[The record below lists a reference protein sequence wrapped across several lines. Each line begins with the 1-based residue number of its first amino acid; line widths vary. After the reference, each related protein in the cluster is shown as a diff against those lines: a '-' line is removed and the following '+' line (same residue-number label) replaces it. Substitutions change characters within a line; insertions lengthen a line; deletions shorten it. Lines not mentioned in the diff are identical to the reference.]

1 MSGTAGHYGT
11 DAPDIIGNHEHKQ
24 QRGSGSGSGS
34 DRRSSG
40 RRRQRRRQDGSKA
53 SERRYTGGSVE
64 FHHNGSYSE
73 EEDGGNNST
82 SSYSKKLSASMD
94 DVALSDYDETK
105 NQLGMEPT
113 TTSAAI
119 GLTGSAGRL
128 RAHRRSA
135 GGTSSG
141 GGGGSTT
148 TATARRHHRHPLASD
163 GEGSADDLVHEAML
177 RAKQAR
183 LMEQERNAER
193 EAWERGEEGEE
204 QESKARQAVG
214 EECRGVGQEKG

>member
-1 MSGTAGHYGT
+1 M
-11 DAPDIIGNHEHKQ
+11 
-24 QRGSGSGSGS
+24 
-34 DRRSSG
+34 
-40 RRRQRRRQDGSKA
+40 
-53 SERRYTGGSVE
+53 E
-64 FHHNGSYSE
+64 FHHNHSYSE

-105 NQLGMEPT
+105 NQLGMERT

-141 GGGGSTT
+141 GGGGGTT
-148 TATARRHHRHPLASD
+148 TATARRRHRHPPASD

-193 EAWERGEEGEE
+193 EAWERGEGGKNRRAKPDKL
-204 QESKARQAVG
+204 SGKSAV
-214 EECRGVGQEKG
+214 EWAKK